1 MQPVATCKILL
12 QRDSAFLLKNDGQF
26 KINPGSERLLL
37 RYISCDYEVTQVY
50 K

>member
-26 KINPGSERLLL
+26 KINHGSERLLL
-37 RYISCDYEVTQVY
+37 LYISCDYEVTQVY